1 LPDDS
6 GGFPPN
12 STRKPAIAKI
22 VERKRFARYTLGAMQ
37 CVQVTMIG
45 EVCGSEN
52 YKPIEHR
59 QNLCLAPGHITVP
72 ELKMTAIFFAPIPVQ
87 VEQHIEAPV
96 ETATRM
102 LVKVG
107 MDGSF
112 PPTIR

>member
-1 LPDDS
+1 
-6 GGFPPN
+6 
-12 STRKPAIAKI
+12 
-22 VERKRFARYTLGAMQ
+22 MQ

-87 VEQHIEAPV
+87 VEQHNEAPV

-107 MDGSF
+107 MDCELSPHDQVKPAPVKARIGYEIGNSCYASE
-112 PPTIR
+112 TL